1 MRTHI
6 YHIIVALL
14 FVAFGMTSCIEPPL
28 HLPGQNMELQIPQVE
43 TDLEVIW
50 DVDVDFQTDWYY
62 GWDLK
67 DDSIWGSIGYTMPTS
82 FEVHRYFKGDNP
94 YAEHTTDEAFSI
106 RTTRFRRY
114 F

>member
-1 MRTHI
+1 MRIHI

-50 DVDVDFQTDWYY
+50 DVDVDFQTS
-62 GWDLK
+62 G
-67 DDSIWGSIGYTMPTS
+67 
-82 FEVHRYFKGDNP
+82 V
-94 YAEHTTDEAFSI
+94 A
-106 RTTRFRRY
+106 
-114 F
+114 